1 MINPIEIKIREH
13 GYSLALD
20 HEATVCLSK
29 SAIPEINAENC
40 WILEDVVS
48 ESRQAELEDGKP
60 PTEEELKLFSDCY
73 INRHFEEESPEEGVK
88 VFDFEYEGKGYTFV
102 IHSTGGGTF
111 YDEDV
116 QEVFEDYDAAWKFVN
131 ENYILR
137 DY

>member
-1 MINPIEIKIREH
+1 MIHPIEIKIREH

-116 QEVFEDYDAAWKFVN
+116 Q
-131 ENYILR
+131 
-137 DY
+137 